1 MDWTVGGR
9 AHAENEGKPI
19 WASPHGPRRH
29 RSRSTM
35 ASATVG
41 RWSRYTASW
50 TREHNTGTAYKCR
63 RAGHSGDRVP
73 VSPSGTSR
81 DRVQVPPS
89 GTSRDRVQVPPSR
102 TSRDRASS
110 AVSECLELH
119 LPPALHCHCRAKGEK
134 CEIRH
139 DPTLFSFASHD
150 LDAREHKEKKP

>member
-63 RAGHSGDRVP
+63 RAGHR
-73 VSPSGTSR
+73 GTAYKCR
-81 DRVQVPPS
+81 RAGHRGTAYKCRRAGHRGTAPAVQRQNAWNYTYHRHSTV
-89 GTSRDRVQVPPSR
+89 TAVQREKNVR
-102 TSRDRASS
+102 S
-110 AVSECLELH
+110 AMI
-119 LPPALHCHCRAKGEK
+119 LPF
-134 CEIRH
+134 
-139 DPTLFSFASHD
+139 FSFASHD
-150 LDAREHKEKKP
+150 LDAREHKEKSREKP